1 MRIDKY
7 LKLIGVIKRRVIAK
21 ETVGKNRVRINDMII
36 KPSYEVKPGDV
47 ITIYSKEKIT
57 TITVLNPIT
66 TFQTTYAHTDNPPR
80 KR

>member
-21 ETVGKNRVRINDMII
+21 ETVGKNRVRVNEAII

-47 ITIYSKEKIT
+47 ITLYAKDKVTI
-57 TITVLNPIT
+57 ITVMSPIT
-66 TFQTTYAHTDNPPR
+66 TFQTTYAPTQNKPR
-80 KR
+80 HR